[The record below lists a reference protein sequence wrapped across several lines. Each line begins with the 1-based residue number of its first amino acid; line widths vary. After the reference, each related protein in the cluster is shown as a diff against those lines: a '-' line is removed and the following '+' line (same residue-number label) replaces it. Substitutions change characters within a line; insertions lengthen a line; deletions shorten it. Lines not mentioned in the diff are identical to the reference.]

1 MQSLRKRLE
10 ALDWAL
16 FDKDKILKLLNEYSQ
31 WTERLHQLMMLILLV
46 AASIEKASRSDIA
59 Q

>member
-31 WTERLHQLMMLILLV
+31 WTERLSSTYDADTAGCCEHWK
-46 AASIEKASRSDIA
+46 SFKK
-59 Q
+59 